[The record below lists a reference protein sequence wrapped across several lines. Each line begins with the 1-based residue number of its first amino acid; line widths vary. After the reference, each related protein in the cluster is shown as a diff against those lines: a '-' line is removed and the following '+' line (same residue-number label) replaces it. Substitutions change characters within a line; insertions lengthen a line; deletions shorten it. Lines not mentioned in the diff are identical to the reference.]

1 MLIANIHMTD
11 INTTPQGIQGEEK
24 EDLISVME
32 IVTLFI
38 RHWKW
43 ILFGLL
49 LVMAVAFIYLRY
61 TTPVYKVSSSVVLKE
76 ENRRAP
82 QMPGTLEEIA
92 MMGSVSN
99 VENELYILKSR
110 SLVRSV
116 INRLNLHTSYIVEG
130 RIKATDLYTESPV
143 IVDMAQNDLDKLRE
157 NIRFQMQMKDDASVS
172 VKGLV
177 AGMAVDTLF
186 TRLPAV
192 LMTGQG
198 TISFTRR
205 GEIKPNFNLL
215 HVLIQH
221 PNAVIGSYRN
231 SLEVSQAS
239 RQSSVITL
247 SLKTPYPQKGKDFVN
262 MLIEAY
268 NNEAIE
274 DKNQEARNT
283 QKFIEE
289 RIAII
294 DRELST
300 AEQNV
305 EEYKREEG
313 LTDLQ
318 TDLQR
323 DMQMGS
329 QYEQKLVEVE
339 TQLNVVQSLDSY
351 INNPKNSNKTIP
363 SNIGVQDPTLAATTT
378 EYNRLLL
385 ERERLSQSMT
395 DDNPA
400 MRRLNEQIA
409 GLRQSIGS
417 SINSVQQGL
426 QIQRRE
432 ARNQAN
438 IFGGRVSA
446 VPTQEREFMELSREQ
461 QIKASLFLMLLQK
474 REENALAL
482 AAYANKAKVLDEA
495 ASEGQVAPRK
505 AIVLLAA
512 LLLGLLIPMGIIYLA
527 DMLQYRIRTRGD
539 VERISKVPILSEVP
553 RHEEDE
559 NIAVMENE
567 TRPIDEAFR
576 MLRTNLLLT
585 LGAENKVVTFTSTVS
600 GEGKSFVALNTA
612 ISLSLLNKKVLIVG
626 LDLRIPRLKEYMN
639 LHTHQGVTSY
649 LSGFEKDLNS
659 LIVPSGITENLWA
672 LPSGAIPP
680 NPAELLSRPSLDAAF
695 TRLREQFDY
704 ILIDSAPVS
713 QVTDTLIL
721 NRVSDATVYVCRANY
736 SSKGNLRFAND
747 MMAQN
752 RLRNMVLVVNDVDEF
767 HHGYGYGYGRG
778 YGYGYG
784 KTKKTKKTKKK

>member
-1 MLIANIHMTD
+1 MTD
-11 INTTPQGIQGEEK
+11 TNTNMQGMQGEEK

-32 IVTLFI
+32 IATLFI
-38 RHWKW
+38 KHWKW
-43 ILFGLL
+43 ILLGLL
-49 LVMAVAFIYLRY
+49 VALAVAFVYLRY

-76 ENRRAP
+76 EGRRGP
-82 QMPGTLEEIA
+82 STMPGTLEEIA

-99 VENELYILKSR
+99 VENELYILNSR
-110 SLVRSV
+110 SMIRSV
-116 INRLNLHTSYIVEG
+116 INRLDLHTSYIVEG
-130 RIKATDLYTESPV
+130 RIKSVDLYTQSPV
-143 IVDMAQNDLDKLRE
+143 IVDMAQSDLDRLKE
-157 NIRFQMQMKDDASVS
+157 SINFEMQMESEERVHIR
-172 VKGLV
+172 GMV
-177 AGMAVDTLF
+177 AGNALDTIF
-186 TRLPAV
+186 TQLPAV
-192 LMTGQG
+192 ILTDVGA
-198 TISFTRR
+198 ISFTRR
-205 GEIKPNFNLL
+205 HEIKPDNRLL
-215 HVLIQH
+215 YVSIQH
-221 PNAVIGSYRN
+221 PDAVIGSYRGN
-231 SLEVSQAS
+231 LEVTQAS
-239 RQSSVITL
+239 RQATVINL
-247 SLKTPYPQKGKDFVN
+247 ALNTPYREKGRDFIN
-262 MLIEAY
+262 TLIEVY

-283 QKFIEE
+283 QLFIEE

-294 DRELST
+294 DNELST

-329 QYEQKLVEVE
+329 QYEQRLVEVE
-339 TQLNVVQSLDSY
+339 TQLNVVSSLNSY
-351 INNPKNSNKTIP
+351 LDNPANSNKTIP
-363 SNIGVQDPTLAATTT
+363 SNIGVQDPTLSATTS

-400 MRRLNEQIA
+400 MKRLNEQIS
-409 GLRQSIGS
+409 GLRESIGA

-495 ASEGQVAPRK
+495 ASEGMVAPRRM
-505 AIVLLAA
+505 IILLAA
-512 LLLGLLIPMGIIYLA
+512 LMLGLLIPMGIIYLM

-539 VERISKVPILSEVP
+539 VDRVTKVPILSEVP
-553 RHEEDE
+553 KHEEHE

-612 ISLSLLNKKVLIVG
+612 ISLSLLNKRVLRVG

-639 LHTHQGVTSY
+639 LKTRDGITAY
-649 LSGFEKDLNS
+649 LSGYEKDLNS
-659 LIVPSGITENLWA
+659 LIVPSGITENLFA

-680 NPAELLSRPSLDAAF
+680 NPAELLARPTLDAAF
-695 TRLREQFDY
+695 AKMREEFDF
-704 ILIDSAPVS
+704 IIIDSAPVS

-721 NRVSDATVYVCRANY
+721 NRVADATVYVCRANY
-736 SSKGNLRFAND
+736 SSKGNLRYAND
-747 MMAQN
+747 LMAQN
-752 RLRNMVLVVNDVDEF
+752 RLKNMVLVVNDVDEF
-767 HHGYGYGYGRG
+767 HHAYGYGYGRG

-784 KTKKTKKTKKK
+784 KGKKKKKK

>member
-1 MLIANIHMTD
+1 M
-11 INTTPQGIQGEEK
+11 
-24 EDLISVME
+24 ISVME
-32 IVTLFI
+32 IATLFI
-38 RHWKW
+38 KHWKW
-43 ILFGLL
+43 ILLGLL
-49 LVMAVAFIYLRY
+49 VALAAAFVYLRY
-61 TTPVYKVSSSVVLKE
+61 TTPVYEVASSVVLKE
-76 ENRRAP
+76 ENSRRP
-82 QMPGTLEEIA
+82 SSMPGTLEELA

-110 SLVRSV
+110 SMIRSV
-116 INRLNLHTSYIVEG
+116 INRLDLHTSYIVEG
-130 RIKATDLYTESPV
+130 RVKSMDLYTQSPV
-143 IVDMAQNDLDKLRE
+143 IVDMAQSDLDLLRE
-157 NIRFQMQMKDDASVS
+157 TINFEMQMESEEKVHIR
-172 VKGLV
+172 GTV
-177 AGMAVDTLF
+177 AGNALDTIF
-186 TRLPAV
+186 TQLPAV
-192 LMTGQG
+192 ILTDVGA
-198 TISFTRR
+198 ISFTRR
-205 GEIKPNFNLL
+205 HEIKPDNRLL
-215 HVLIQH
+215 YVSIQH
-221 PNAVIGSYRN
+221 PDEVIGSYRDN
-231 SLEVSQAS
+231 LTVTQAS
-239 RQSSVITL
+239 KQASVINL
-247 SLKTPYPQKGKDFVN
+247 SLNTPYREKGKDFIN
-262 MLIEAY
+262 TLIEVY

-283 QKFIEE
+283 QLFIEE

-294 DRELST
+294 DQELSV

-329 QYEQKLVEVE
+329 QYEQRLVEVE
-339 TQLNVVQSLDSY
+339 TQLNVVSSLNSY
-351 INNPKNSNKTIP
+351 LDNPANSNKTIP
-363 SNIGVQDPTLAATTT
+363 SNIGVQDPTLSATTS

-400 MRRLNEQIA
+400 MKRLNEQIS
-409 GLRQSIGS
+409 GLRESIGA

-495 ASEGQVAPRK
+495 ASEGMVAPRRM
-505 AIVLLAA
+505 IILLAA
-512 LLLGLLIPMGIIYLA
+512 LMLGLLIPMGIIYLA
-527 DMLQYRIRTRGD
+527 DMFQYRIRTRGD
-539 VERISKVPILSEVP
+539 VDRVTKVPILGEVP
-553 RHEEDE
+553 KHDE
-559 NIAVMENE
+559 AENVAVMENE
-567 TRPIDEAFR
+567 TRHIDEAFR

-612 ISLSLLNKKVLIVG
+612 ISLSLLNKRVLIVG
-626 LDLRIPRLKEYMN
+626 LDLRIPRLREYMN
-639 LHTHQGVTSY
+639 LETRDGITAY
-649 LSGFEKDLNS
+649 LSGYEKDLNS
-659 LIVPSGITENLWA
+659 LIVPSGITENLFA

-680 NPAELLSRPSLDAAF
+680 NPAELMSRPSLDAAF
-695 TRLREQFDY
+695 AKLREEFDY
-704 ILIDSAPVS
+704 IIIDSAPVS

-721 NRVSDATVYVCRANY
+721 NRISDATVYVCRANY
-736 SSKGNLRFAND
+736 SSKGNLRYANE

-752 RLRNMVLVVNDVDEF
+752 RLKNMVLVVNDVDQF
-767 HHGYGYGYGRG
+767 HHAYGYGYGRG

-784 KTKKTKKTKKK
+784 KKKKKKK

>member
-1 MLIANIHMTD
+1 MTD
-11 INTTPQGIQGEEK
+11 TNTNMQGMQGEEK

-32 IVTLFI
+32 IATLFI
-38 RHWKW
+38 KHWKW
-43 ILFGLL
+43 ILLGLL
-49 LVMAVAFIYLRY
+49 VALAAAFVYLRY
-61 TTPVYKVSSSVVLKE
+61 TTPVYEVASSVVLKE
-76 ENRRAP
+76 ENSRRP
-82 QMPGTLEEIA
+82 SSMPGTLEELA

-110 SLVRSV
+110 SMIRSV
-116 INRLNLHTSYIVEG
+116 INRLDLHTSYIVEG
-130 RIKATDLYTESPV
+130 RVKSMDLYTQSPV
-143 IVDMAQNDLDKLRE
+143 IVDMAQSDLDLLRE
-157 NIRFQMQMKDDASVS
+157 TINFEMQMESEEKVHIR
-172 VKGLV
+172 GTV
-177 AGMAVDTLF
+177 AGNALDTIF
-186 TRLPAV
+186 TQLPAV
-192 LMTGQG
+192 ILTDVGA
-198 TISFTRR
+198 ISFTRR
-205 GEIKPNFNLL
+205 HEIKPDNRLL
-215 HVLIQH
+215 YVSIQH
-221 PNAVIGSYRN
+221 PDEVIGSYRDN
-231 SLEVSQAS
+231 LTVTQAS
-239 RQSSVITL
+239 KQASVINL
-247 SLKTPYPQKGKDFVN
+247 SLNTPYREKGKDFIN
-262 MLIEAY
+262 TLIEVY

-283 QKFIEE
+283 QLFIEE

-294 DRELST
+294 DQELSV

-329 QYEQKLVEVE
+329 QYEQRLVEVE
-339 TQLNVVQSLDSY
+339 TQLNVVSSLNSY
-351 INNPKNSNKTIP
+351 LDNPANSNKTIP
-363 SNIGVQDPTLAATTT
+363 SNIGVQDPTLSATTS

-400 MRRLNEQIA
+400 MKRLNEQIS
-409 GLRQSIGS
+409 GLRESIGA

-495 ASEGQVAPRK
+495 ASEGMVAPRRM
-505 AIVLLAA
+505 IILLAA
-512 LLLGLLIPMGIIYLA
+512 LMLGLLIPMGIIYLA
-527 DMLQYRIRTRGD
+527 DMFQYRIRTRGD
-539 VERISKVPILSEVP
+539 VDRVTKVPILGEVP
-553 RHEEDE
+553 KHDE
-559 NIAVMENE
+559 AENVAVMENE
-567 TRPIDEAFR
+567 TRHIDEAFR

-612 ISLSLLNKKVLIVG
+612 ISLSLLNKRVLIVG
-626 LDLRIPRLKEYMN
+626 LDLRIPRLREYMN
-639 LHTHQGVTSY
+639 LETRDGITAY
-649 LSGFEKDLNS
+649 LSGYEKDLNS
-659 LIVPSGITENLWA
+659 LIVPSGITENLFA

-680 NPAELLSRPSLDAAF
+680 NPAELMSRPSLDAAF
-695 TRLREQFDY
+695 AKLREEFDY
-704 ILIDSAPVS
+704 IIIDSAPVS

-721 NRVSDATVYVCRANY
+721 NRISDATVYVCRANY
-736 SSKGNLRFAND
+736 SSKGNLRYANE

-752 RLRNMVLVVNDVDEF
+752 RLKNMVLVVNDVDQF
-767 HHGYGYGYGRG
+767 HHAYGYGYGRG

-784 KTKKTKKTKKK
+784 KKKKKKK

>member
-1 MLIANIHMTD
+1 MENM
-11 INTTPQGIQGEEK
+11 NTTTGQGMQDEEK
-24 EDLISVME
+24 DDLISVME
-32 IVTLFI
+32 IATLFI
-38 RHWKW
+38 KHWKW
-43 ILFGLL
+43 IILGLL
-49 LVMAVAFIYLRY
+49 VALAVAFVYLRY
-61 TTPVYKVSSSVVLKE
+61 ATPVYKVSSSIVLKE
-76 ENRRAP
+76 ENSRNSLS
-82 QMPGTLEEIA
+82 MPGSLEEIT
-92 MMGSVSN
+92 MMGAVSN

-130 RIKATDLYTESPV
+130 RIKSTDLYTRSPV
-143 IVDMAQNDLDKLRE
+143 IVDMAQSDLDRLRE
-157 NIRFQMQMKDDASVS
+157 TISFEMQMQDDSSVQVRGIIAEES
-172 VKGLV
+172 I
-177 AGMAVDTLF
+177 DTLF
-186 TRLPAV
+186 THLPAI
-192 LMTGQG
+192 LMTEFG

-205 GEIKPNFNLL
+205 PEVEPDTRLL
-215 HVLIQH
+215 YISIHH
-221 PNAVIGSYRN
+221 PDEVIGEYLGN
-231 SLEVSQAS
+231 LEVTQAS
-239 RQSSVITL
+239 KQATVINIAL
-247 SLKTPYPQKGKDFVN
+247 NTPYEDKGRDFLST
-262 MLIEAY
+262 LIEVY
-268 NNEAIE
+268 NNDAIE

-283 QKFIEE
+283 QQFIEE

-294 DRELST
+294 DKELGT

-305 EEYKREEG
+305 ELYKREEG

-329 QYEQKLVEVE
+329 VYEQRLVEVE
-339 TQLNVVQSLDSY
+339 TQLNVVNSLNSY
-351 INNPKNSNKTIP
+351 LNNPENRDKTIP
-363 SNIGVQDPTLAATTT
+363 SNIGIQDPTLAATTA

-400 MRRLNEQIA
+400 MKRLNEQIN
-409 GLRQSIGS
+409 GLRQSIGA

-438 IFGGRVSA
+438 LFGGRMSA
-446 VPTQEREFMELSREQ
+446 MPTQEREFMELSREQ

-495 ASEGQVAPRK
+495 ASEGQVAPRTM
-505 AIVLLAA
+505 IILLAA

-527 DMLQYRIRTRGD
+527 DMLQYRVRTRGD
-539 VERISKVPILSEVP
+539 VDRISKVPILSEVP
-553 RHEEDE
+553 KHDEKE

-567 TRPIDEAFR
+567 KRPIDEAFR
-576 MLRTNLLLT
+576 MLRTNLLMT
-585 LGAENKVVTFTSTVS
+585 LGADNKVVTCTSTVS
-600 GEGKSFVALNTA
+600 GEGKTFVAINTA

-639 LHTHQGVTSY
+639 LETRDGITSY
-649 LSGFEKDLNS
+649 LSGFEKDLDK
-659 LIVPSGITENLWA
+659 LIVPSGISENLFV
-672 LPSGAIPP
+672 LPAGPIPP
-680 NPAELLSRPSLDAAF
+680 NPAELLSRPTLDAAF
-695 TRLREQFDY
+695 ARLREEFDY
-704 ILIDSAPVS
+704 ILIDSAPAS
-713 QVTDTLIL
+713 QVSDTLIL

-752 RLRNMVLVVNDVDEF
+752 RLKNMVLVVNDVDEF
-767 HHGYGYGYGRG
+767 HHAYGYGYGRG
-778 YGYGYG
+778 YGYGYEKG
-784 KTKKTKKTKKK
+784 KKRKKKK

>member
-1 MLIANIHMTD
+1 MTD
-11 INTTPQGIQGEEK
+11 INTNMQGMQGEEK
-24 EDLISVME
+24 EDMISVME

-38 RHWKW
+38 KHWKW
-43 ILFGLL
+43 IFFGLIIAL
-49 LVMAVAFIYLRY
+49 AVAFVYLRY
-61 TTPVYKVSSSVVLKE
+61 TTPVYRVASSVVLKE
-76 ENRRAP
+76 EGRRGP
-82 QMPGTLEEIA
+82 STMPGTLEEIA

-110 SLVRSV
+110 SMIRSV
-116 INRLNLHTSYIVEG
+116 INRLDLHTSYIVEG
-130 RIKATDLYTESPV
+130 RIKSTDLYTNSPV
-143 IVDMAQNDLDKLRE
+143 IVDMAQSDLDLLRE
-157 NIRFQMQMKDDASVS
+157 TIRFEMQMESEERVHIR
-172 VKGLV
+172 GTV
-177 AGMAVDTLF
+177 AGNALDTIF
-186 TRLPAV
+186 TQLPAV
-192 LMTGQG
+192 ILTDVGA
-198 TISFTRR
+198 ISFTRR
-205 GEIKPNFNLL
+205 HEIKPDNRLL
-215 HVLIQH
+215 YVSIHH
-221 PNAVIGSYRN
+221 PDAVIGTYRGN
-231 SLEVSQAS
+231 LEVSQAS
-239 RQSSVITL
+239 RQATVINL
-247 SLKTPYPQKGKDFVN
+247 SLNTPYREKGRDFIN
-262 MLIEAY
+262 TLIEVY

-283 QKFIEE
+283 QLFIEE

-294 DRELST
+294 DQELST

-305 EEYKREEG
+305 EQYKQEEG

-329 QYEQKLVEVE
+329 QYEQRLVEVE
-339 TQLNVVQSLDSY
+339 TQLSVVNSLNSY
-351 INNPKNSNKTIP
+351 LDNPANSNKTIP
-363 SNIGVQDPTLAATTT
+363 SNIGVQDPTLSATTS

-400 MRRLNEQIA
+400 MKRLNEQIS
-409 GLRQSIGS
+409 GLRESIGA

-438 IFGGRVSA
+438 LFGGRVSA

-495 ASEGQVAPRK
+495 ASEGMVAPRRM
-505 AIVLLAA
+505 IILLAA
-512 LLLGLLIPMGIIYLA
+512 LMLGLLIPMGIIYLA

-539 VERISKVPILSEVP
+539 VDRVSKVPILSEVP
-553 RHEEDE
+553 KHEEEE

-585 LGAENKVVTFTSTVS
+585 LGADNKVVTCTSTVS
-600 GEGKSFVALNTA
+600 GEGKTFIALNTA
-612 ISLSLLNKKVLIVG
+612 ISLSLLNKRVLLVG
-626 LDLRIPRLKEYMN
+626 LDLRIPRLREYMN
-639 LHTHQGVTSY
+639 LETRDGITSY
-649 LSGFEKDLNS
+649 LSGFEKDLDS
-659 LIVPSGITENLWA
+659 LIVPSGITENLFA

-695 TRLREQFDY
+695 ARLREEFDY

-713 QVTDTLIL
+713 QVTDTQIL

-752 RLRNMVLVVNDVDEF
+752 RLKNMVLVVNDVDEF
-767 HHGYGYGYGRG
+767 HHAYGYGYGRG

-784 KTKKTKKTKKK
+784 KKNKKK

>member
-1 MLIANIHMTD
+1 MTD
-11 INTTPQGIQGEEK
+11 TNTNMQGMQGEEK

-32 IVTLFI
+32 IATLFI
-38 RHWKW
+38 KHWKW
-43 ILFGLL
+43 ILLGLL
-49 LVMAVAFIYLRY
+49 VALAAAFVYLRY
-61 TTPVYKVSSSVVLKE
+61 TTPVYKVASSLVLKE
-76 ENRRAP
+76 ENSRRP
-82 QMPGTLEEIA
+82 SSMPGTLEELA

-110 SLVRSV
+110 SMIRSV
-116 INRLNLHTSYIVEG
+116 INRLDLHTSYIVEG
-130 RIKATDLYTESPV
+130 RIKSVDLYTQSPV
-143 IVDMAQNDLDKLRE
+143 IVDMAQSDLDLLRE
-157 NIRFQMQMKDDASVS
+157 TIHFEMQMESEERVHIR
-172 VKGLV
+172 GMV
-177 AGMAVDTLF
+177 AGNALDTIF
-186 TRLPAV
+186 TQLPAV
-192 LMTGQG
+192 ILTDVGA
-198 TISFTRR
+198 ISFTRR
-205 GEIKPNFNLL
+205 HEIKPDNRLL
-215 HVLIQH
+215 YVSIQH
-221 PNAVIGSYRN
+221 PDEVIGTYRG
-231 SLEVSQAS
+231 SLTVTQAS
-239 RQSSVITL
+239 RQATVINL
-247 SLKTPYPQKGKDFVN
+247 ALNTPYREKGRDFIN
-262 MLIEAY
+262 TLIEVY

-283 QKFIEE
+283 QLFIEE

-294 DRELST
+294 DQELST

-305 EEYKREEG
+305 EQYKQEEG

-329 QYEQKLVEVE
+329 QYEQRLVEVE
-339 TQLNVVQSLDSY
+339 TQLNVVGSLNSY
-351 INNPKNSNKTIP
+351 LNNPANSSKTIP
-363 SNIGVQDPTLAATTT
+363 SNIGVQDPTLSATTS

-400 MRRLNEQIA
+400 MKRLNEQIS
-409 GLRQSIGS
+409 GLRESIGA
-417 SINSVQQGL
+417 SISSVQQGL

-438 IFGGRVSA
+438 LFGGRVSA

-495 ASEGQVAPRK
+495 ANEGQVAPRRM
-505 AIVLLAA
+505 IVLLAA
-512 LLLGLLIPMGIIYLA
+512 LMLGLLIPMGIIYLM
-527 DMLQYRIRTRGD
+527 DLLQYRIRTRGD
-539 VERISKVPILSEVP
+539 VDRVTKVPILSEVP
-553 RHEEDE
+553 KHDEDE

-585 LGAENKVVTFTSTVS
+585 LGADNKVVTFTSTVS
-600 GEGKSFVALNTA
+600 GEGKTFIALNTA
-612 ISLSLLNKKVLIVG
+612 ISLSLLNKRVLIVG
-626 LDLRIPRLKEYMN
+626 LDLRIPRLREYMN
-639 LHTHQGVTSY
+639 LETRDGITNY
-649 LSGFEKDLNS
+649 LSGFEKDLDR
-659 LIVPSGITENLWA
+659 LIVPSGITENLFA

-695 TRLREQFDY
+695 AKLHEEFDY

-721 NRVSDATVYVCRANY
+721 NRVADATVYVCRANY

-747 MMAQN
+747 MMTQN
-752 RLRNMVLVVNDVDEF
+752 RLKNMVLVVNDVDEF
-767 HHGYGYGYGRG
+767 HHAYGYGYGRG

-784 KTKKTKKTKKK
+784 KGKKKKKK

>member
-1 MLIANIHMTD
+1 MEQNIQM
-11 INTTPQGIQGEEK
+11 QGMQGEEK

-32 IVTLFI
+32 IATLFI
-38 RHWKW
+38 KHWKW
-43 ILFGLL
+43 ILLGLL
-49 LVMAVAFIYLRY
+49 VALAAAFVYLRY
-61 TTPVYKVSSSVVLKE
+61 TTPVYEVASSVVLKE
-76 ENRRAP
+76 ENSRRP
-82 QMPGTLEEIA
+82 SSMPGTLEELA

-110 SLVRSV
+110 SMIRSV
-116 INRLNLHTSYIVEG
+116 INRLDLHTSYIVEG
-130 RIKATDLYTESPV
+130 RVKSMDLYTQSPV
-143 IVDMAQNDLDKLRE
+143 IVDMAQSDLDLLRE
-157 NIRFQMQMKDDASVS
+157 TINFEMQMESEERVHIR
-172 VKGLV
+172 GTV
-177 AGMAVDTLF
+177 AGNALDTIF
-186 TRLPAV
+186 TQLPAV
-192 LMTGQG
+192 ILTDVGA
-198 TISFTRR
+198 ISFTRR
-205 GEIKPNFNLL
+205 HEIKPDNRLL
-215 HVLIQH
+215 YVSIQH
-221 PNAVIGSYRN
+221 PDEVIGSYRDN
-231 SLEVSQAS
+231 LTVTQAS
-239 RQSSVITL
+239 KQASVINL
-247 SLKTPYPQKGKDFVN
+247 SLNTPYREKGKDFIN
-262 MLIEAY
+262 TLIEVY

-283 QKFIEE
+283 QLFIEE

-294 DRELST
+294 DQELSV

-329 QYEQKLVEVE
+329 QYEQRLVEVE
-339 TQLNVVQSLDSY
+339 TQLNVVSSLNSY
-351 INNPKNSNKTIP
+351 LDNPANSNKTIP
-363 SNIGVQDPTLAATTT
+363 SNIGVQDPTLAATTA

-400 MRRLNEQIA
+400 MKRLNEQIS
-409 GLRQSIGS
+409 GLRESIGA

-495 ASEGQVAPRK
+495 ASEGMVAPRRM
-505 AIVLLAA
+505 IILLAA
-512 LLLGLLIPMGIIYLA
+512 LMLGLLIPMGIIYLA
-527 DMLQYRIRTRGD
+527 DMFQYRIRTRGD
-539 VERISKVPILSEVP
+539 VDRVTKVPILGEVP
-553 RHEEDE
+553 KHDE
-559 NIAVMENE
+559 AENVAVMENE
-567 TRPIDEAFR
+567 TRHIDEAFR

-612 ISLSLLNKKVLIVG
+612 ISLSLLNKRVLIVG
-626 LDLRIPRLKEYMN
+626 LDLRIPRLREYMN
-639 LHTHQGVTSY
+639 LETRDGITAY
-649 LSGFEKDLNS
+649 LSGYEKDLNS
-659 LIVPSGITENLWA
+659 LIVPSGITENLFA

-680 NPAELLSRPSLDAAF
+680 NPAELMSRPSLDAAF
-695 TRLREQFDY
+695 AKLREEFDY
-704 ILIDSAPVS
+704 IIIDSAPVS

-721 NRVSDATVYVCRANY
+721 NRISDATVYVCRANY
-736 SSKGNLRFAND
+736 SSKGNLRYANE

-752 RLRNMVLVVNDVDEF
+752 RLKNMVLVVNDVDQF
-767 HHGYGYGYGRG
+767 HHAYGYGYGRG

-784 KTKKTKKTKKK
+784 KKKKKKK

>member
-1 MLIANIHMTD
+1 MTD
-11 INTTPQGIQGEEK
+11 INTTPQGMQSEEK
-24 EDLISVME
+24 EDLISLME
-32 IVTLFI
+32 IATLFI
-38 RHWKW
+38 KHWKW
-43 ILFGLL
+43 IVVGLL
-49 LVMAVAFIYLRY
+49 LALAVAFIYLRY
-61 TTPVYKVSSSVVLKE
+61 TTPVYEVASSVVLKE
-76 ENRRAP
+76 EGRRGP
-82 QMPGTLEEIA
+82 SGMPGTLEEIA

-116 INRLNLHTSYIVEG
+116 INRLDLHTSYIVEG
-130 RIKATDLYTESPV
+130 RIKSMDLYTQSPV
-143 IVDMAQNDLDKLRE
+143 IVDMAQSDLDRLRE
-157 NIRFQMQMKDDASVS
+157 TINFEMQMENDSSVQ
-172 VKGLV
+172 VKGMI
-177 AGMAVDTLF
+177 ATQKIDTLF
-186 TRLPAV
+186 THLPAV
-192 LMTGQG
+192 LMTELG

-205 GEIKPNFNLL
+205 HEIKPDNRLL
-215 HVLIQH
+215 YVSIQH
-221 PNAVIGSYRN
+221 PDEVIDSYRDN
-231 SLEVSQAS
+231 LEVTQAS
-239 RQSSVITL
+239 KQASVINL
-247 SLKTPYPQKGKDFVN
+247 SLNTPYREKGRDFIN
-262 MLIEAY
+262 TLIEVY

-283 QKFIEE
+283 QLFIEE

-294 DRELST
+294 DNELST

-329 QYEQKLVEVE
+329 QYEQRLVEVE
-339 TQLNVVQSLDSY
+339 TQLNVVSSLNSY
-351 INNPKNSNKTIP
+351 LDNPANSNKTIP
-363 SNIGVQDPTLAATTT
+363 SNIGVQDPTLSATTS

-400 MRRLNEQIA
+400 MKRLNEQIS
-409 GLRQSIGS
+409 GLRESIGA

-495 ASEGQVAPRK
+495 ASEGMVAPRRM
-505 AIVLLAA
+505 IILLAA
-512 LLLGLLIPMGIIYLA
+512 LMLGLLIPMGIIYLM

-539 VERISKVPILSEVP
+539 VDRVTKVPILSEVP
-553 RHEEDE
+553 KHEEQE

-612 ISLSLLNKKVLIVG
+612 ISLSLLNKRVLIVG
-626 LDLRIPRLKEYMN
+626 LDLRIPRLREYMN
-639 LHTHQGVTSY
+639 LETRDGITAY
-649 LSGFEKDLNS
+649 LSGYEKDLNS
-659 LIVPSGITENLWA
+659 LIVPSGITENLFA

-695 TRLREQFDY
+695 AKLREEFDY

-752 RLRNMVLVVNDVDEF
+752 RLKNMVLVVNDVDEF
-767 HHGYGYGYGRG
+767 HHAYGYGYGRG

-784 KTKKTKKTKKK
+784 KGKKKKK

>member
-1 MLIANIHMTD
+1 MTD
-11 INTTPQGIQGEEK
+11 INTNMQGIQGEEK
-24 EDLISVME
+24 EDMISVME
-32 IVTLFI
+32 IATLFI

-43 ILFGLL
+43 IFFGLL
-49 LVMAVAFIYLRY
+49 VTLAVAAVYLRY
-61 TTPVYKVSSSVVLKE
+61 TTPIYRVGSSVVLKE
-76 ENRRAP
+76 EGRRGPSAT
-82 QMPGTLEEIA
+82 PGTLEEIA

-116 INRLNLHTSYIVEG
+116 INRLDLHTSYIVEG
-130 RIKATDLYTESPV
+130 RIKSMDLYTNSPV
-143 IVDMAQNDLDKLRE
+143 IVDMAQSDLDRLRE
-157 NIRFQMQMKDDASVS
+157 TINFEMQMKNDTAVQ
-172 VKGLV
+172 VRGMI
-177 AGMAVDTLF
+177 AGKLVDTLF

-192 LMTGQG
+192 LLTDLG

-205 GEIKPNFNLL
+205 QEVKANNSLL
-215 HVLIQH
+215 NVAIQH
-221 PNAVIGSYRN
+221 PDAVIGSYRGN
-231 SLEVSQAS
+231 LEVSQAS
-239 RQSSVITL
+239 RQATVINIAL
-247 SLKTPYPQKGKDFVN
+247 NTPYRDKGRDFIN
-262 MLIEAY
+262 TLIEVY

-283 QKFIEE
+283 QLFIEE

-294 DRELST
+294 DSELSD

-305 EEYKREEG
+305 EEYKRTEG

-329 QYEQKLVEVE
+329 QYEQRLVEVE
-339 TQLNVVQSLDSY
+339 TQLDVVGSLSSY
-351 INNPKNSNKTIP
+351 LNNPSNASKTIP
-363 SNIGVQDPTLAATTT
+363 SNIGVQDPTLSATTS

-400 MRRLNEQIA
+400 MKRLNEQIS
-409 GLRQSIGS
+409 GLRESIGA
-417 SINSVQQGL
+417 SISSVQQGL

-438 IFGGRVSA
+438 LFGGRVSA

-495 ASEGQVAPRK
+495 ANEGQVAPRRM
-505 AIVLLAA
+505 IVLLAA
-512 LLLGLLIPMGIIYLA
+512 LMLGLLIPMGIIYLM
-527 DMLQYRIRTRGD
+527 DLLQYRIRTRGD
-539 VERISKVPILSEVP
+539 VDRVTKVPILSEVP
-553 RHEEDE
+553 KHDEAE

-585 LGAENKVVTFTSTVS
+585 LGADNKVVTFTSTVS

-612 ISLSLLNKKVLIVG
+612 ISLSLLNKRVLIVG

-639 LHTHQGVTSY
+639 LDTRDGITSY

-659 LIVPSGITENLWA
+659 LIVPSGITENLFA

-695 TRLREQFDY
+695 AKLREEFDY

-721 NRVSDATVYVCRANY
+721 NRVADATVYVCRANY

-752 RLRNMVLVVNDVDEF
+752 RLKNMVLVVNDVDEF
-767 HHGYGYGYGRG
+767 HHAYGYGYGRG

-784 KTKKTKKTKKK
+784 KKKKK

>member
-1 MLIANIHMTD
+1 MTD
-11 INTTPQGIQGEEK
+11 TNTNMQGMQGEEK

-32 IVTLFI
+32 IATLFI
-38 RHWKW
+38 KHWKW
-43 ILFGLL
+43 IVLGLL
-49 LVMAVAFIYLRY
+49 LALAVAFVYLRY
-61 TTPVYKVSSSVVLKE
+61 TTPVYKVASSVVLKE
-76 ENRRAP
+76 EGRSGPSA
-82 QMPGTLEEIA
+82 MPGTLEEIA
-92 MMGSVSN
+92 MMSSVSN

-110 SLVRSV
+110 SMIRSV
-116 INRLNLHTSYIVEG
+116 INRLDLHTSYIVEG
-130 RIKATDLYTESPV
+130 RVKSMDLYTQSPV
-143 IVDMAQNDLDKLRE
+143 IVDMAQSDLDRLRE
-157 NIRFQMQMKDDASVS
+157 TISFEMQMESEEKVHIR
-172 VKGLV
+172 GTV
-177 AGMAVDTLF
+177 AGNALDTIF
-186 TRLPAV
+186 TQLPAV
-192 LMTGQG
+192 ILTDVGA
-198 TISFTRR
+198 ISFTRR
-205 GEIKPNFNLL
+205 HEIKPDNRLL
-215 HVLIQH
+215 YVSIQH
-221 PNAVIGSYRN
+221 PDAVIGTYRGN
-231 SLEVSQAS
+231 LEVTQAS
-239 RQSSVITL
+239 RQATVINL
-247 SLKTPYPQKGKDFVN
+247 ALNTPYREKGRDFIN
-262 MLIEAY
+262 TLIEVY

-283 QKFIEE
+283 QLFIEE

-294 DRELST
+294 DQELST

-305 EEYKREEG
+305 EQYKQEEG

-329 QYEQKLVEVE
+329 QYEQRLVEVE
-339 TQLNVVQSLDSY
+339 TQLNVVGSLNSY
-351 INNPKNSNKTIP
+351 LDNPANSNKTIP
-363 SNIGVQDPTLAATTT
+363 SNIGVQDPTLSATTS

-400 MRRLNEQIA
+400 MKRLNEQIS
-409 GLRQSIGS
+409 GLRESIGA

-438 IFGGRVSA
+438 LFGGRVSA

-495 ASEGQVAPRK
+495 ALEGKVSPRTM
-505 AIVLLAA
+505 IVLLAA
-512 LLLGLLIPMGIIYLA
+512 LMLGILLPAGIIYLM

-539 VERISKVPILSEVP
+539 VDRITKVPVLGEIP
-553 RHEEDE
+553 KHDIDE
-559 NIAVMENE
+559 QVAVQENE
-567 TRPIDEAFR
+567 TRAIDEAFR

-585 LGAENKVVTFTSTVS
+585 LGADNKVVVFTSTVS

-612 ISLSLLNKKVLIVG
+612 ISLSLLNKKVLLMG
-626 LDLRIPRLKEYMN
+626 MDLRIPRLKEYMN
-639 LHTHQGVTSY
+639 LKTHDGITSY
-649 LSGFEKDLNS
+649 LSGFEKDLDR
-659 LIVPSGITENLWA
+659 LIVPSGITDNLFV

-680 NPAELLSRPSLDAAF
+680 NPAELMSRPTLDKAIAK
-695 TRLREQFDY
+695 LREDFDF
-704 ILIDSAPVS
+704 ILIDSAPSS

-721 NRVSDATVYVCRANY
+721 NRISDATVYVCRANY

-752 RLRNMVLVVNDVDEF
+752 RLKNMVLVVNDVDEF
-767 HHGYGYGYGRG
+767 HHAYGYGYGRG
-778 YGYGYG
+778 YGYGY
-784 KTKKTKKTKKK
+784 KDKKKKK

>member
-1 MLIANIHMTD
+1 MTD
-11 INTTPQGIQGEEK
+11 TNTNMQGMQGEEK

-32 IVTLFI
+32 IATLFI
-38 RHWKW
+38 KHWKW
-43 ILFGLL
+43 IVLGLL
-49 LVMAVAFIYLRY
+49 LALAVAFVYLRY
-61 TTPVYKVSSSVVLKE
+61 TTPVYKVASSVVLKE
-76 ENRRAP
+76 EGRSGPSA
-82 QMPGTLEEIA
+82 MPGTLEEIA
-92 MMGSVSN
+92 MMSSVSN

-110 SLVRSV
+110 SMIRSV
-116 INRLNLHTSYIVEG
+116 INRLDLHTSYIVEG
-130 RIKATDLYTESPV
+130 RVKSMDLYTQSPV
-143 IVDMAQNDLDKLRE
+143 IVDMAQSDLDRLRE
-157 NIRFQMQMKDDASVS
+157 TISFEMQMESEEKVHIR
-172 VKGLV
+172 GTV
-177 AGMAVDTLF
+177 AGNALDTIF
-186 TRLPAV
+186 TQLPAV
-192 LMTGQG
+192 ILTDVGA
-198 TISFTRR
+198 ISFTRR
-205 GEIKPNFNLL
+205 HEIKPDNRLL
-215 HVLIQH
+215 YVSIQH
-221 PNAVIGSYRN
+221 PDAVIGTYRGN
-231 SLEVSQAS
+231 LEVTQAS
-239 RQSSVITL
+239 RQATVINL
-247 SLKTPYPQKGKDFVN
+247 ALNTPYREKGRDFIN
-262 MLIEAY
+262 TLIEVY

-283 QKFIEE
+283 QLFIEE

-294 DRELST
+294 DQELST

-305 EEYKREEG
+305 EQYKQEEG

-329 QYEQKLVEVE
+329 QYEQRLVEVE
-339 TQLNVVQSLDSY
+339 TQLNVVGSLNSY
-351 INNPKNSNKTIP
+351 LDNPANSNKTIP
-363 SNIGVQDPTLAATTT
+363 SNIGVQDPTLSATTS

-400 MRRLNEQIA
+400 MKRLNEQIS
-409 GLRQSIGS
+409 GLRESIGA

-438 IFGGRVSA
+438 LFGGRVSA

-495 ASEGQVAPRK
+495 ASEGMVAPRRM
-505 AIVLLAA
+505 IVLLAA
-512 LLLGLLIPMGIIYLA
+512 LMLGLLIPMGIIYLM

-539 VERISKVPILSEVP
+539 VDRVTKVPILSEVP
-553 RHEEDE
+553 KHPEEE

-585 LGAENKVVTFTSTVS
+585 LGADNKVVTCTSTVS
-600 GEGKSFVALNTA
+600 REGKTFIALNTA
-612 ISLSLLNKKVLIVG
+612 ISLSLLNKRVLLVG
-626 LDLRIPRLKEYMN
+626 LDLRIPRLREYMN
-639 LHTHQGVTSY
+639 LETRDGITSY
-649 LSGFEKDLNS
+649 LSGFEKDLDR
-659 LIVPSGITENLWA
+659 LIVPSGITENLFA

-695 TRLREQFDY
+695 AKLREEFDY

-721 NRVSDATVYVCRANY
+721 NRVADATVYVCRANY

-747 MMAQN
+747 MMTQN
-752 RLRNMVLVVNDVDEF
+752 RLKNMVLVVNDVDEF
-767 HHGYGYGYGRG
+767 HHAYGYGYGRG
-778 YGYGYG
+778 YGYGY
-784 KTKKTKKTKKK
+784 KDKKKKK

>member
-1 MLIANIHMTD
+1 M
-11 INTTPQGIQGEEK
+11 QGEEK

-32 IVTLFI
+32 IATLFI
-38 RHWKW
+38 KHWKW
-43 ILFGLL
+43 ILLGLL
-49 LVMAVAFIYLRY
+49 VALAVAFVYLRY
-61 TTPVYKVSSSVVLKE
+61 KTPVYKVSSSVVLKE
-76 ENRRAP
+76 EGRSGPSA
-82 QMPGTLEEIA
+82 MPGTLEEIA

-110 SLVRSV
+110 SMIRSV
-116 INRLNLHTSYIVEG
+116 INRLDLHTSYIVEG
-130 RIKATDLYTESPV
+130 RVKSMDLYTQSPV
-143 IVDMAQNDLDKLRE
+143 IVDMAQSDLDRLRE
-157 NIRFQMQMKDDASVS
+157 TINFEMQMESEERVHIR
-172 VKGLV
+172 GMV
-177 AGMAVDTLF
+177 AGERLDTIF
-186 TRLPAV
+186 THLPAV
-192 LMTGQG
+192 ILTDVGA
-198 TISFTRR
+198 ISFTRR
-205 GEIKPNFNLL
+205 HEIEPDNRLL
-215 HVLIQH
+215 YVSIQH
-221 PNAVIGSYRN
+221 PDAVIGTYRGN
-231 SLEVSQAS
+231 LEVTQAS
-239 RQSSVITL
+239 RQATVINL
-247 SLKTPYPQKGKDFVN
+247 ALNTPYREKGRDFIN
-262 MLIEAY
+262 TLIEVY

-283 QKFIEE
+283 QLFIEE

-294 DRELST
+294 DQELSV
-300 AEQNV
+300 AEQSV

-329 QYEQKLVEVE
+329 QYEQRLVEVE
-339 TQLNVVQSLDSY
+339 TQLNVVSSLNSY
-351 INNPKNSNKTIP
+351 LDNPANSNKTIP
-363 SNIGVQDPTLAATTT
+363 SNIGVQDPTLAATTA

-400 MRRLNEQIA
+400 MKRLNEQIS
-409 GLRQSIGS
+409 GLRESIGA

-495 ASEGQVAPRK
+495 ASEGMVAPRRM
-505 AIVLLAA
+505 IILLAA
-512 LLLGLLIPMGIIYLA
+512 LMLGLLIPMGIIYLM

-539 VERISKVPILSEVP
+539 VDRVTKVPILSEVP
-553 RHEEDE
+553 KHEEQE

-612 ISLSLLNKKVLIVG
+612 ISLSLLNKRVLIVG
-626 LDLRIPRLKEYMN
+626 LDLRIPRLREYMN
-639 LHTHQGVTSY
+639 LETRDGITAY
-649 LSGFEKDLNS
+649 LSGYEKDLNS
-659 LIVPSGITENLWA
+659 LIVPSGITENLFA

-680 NPAELLSRPSLDAAF
+680 NPAELMSRPSLDAAF
-695 TRLREQFDY
+695 AKLREEFDY
-704 ILIDSAPVS
+704 IIIDSAPVS

-736 SSKGNLRFAND
+736 SSKGNLRYAND
-747 MMAQN
+747 LMAQN
-752 RLRNMVLVVNDVDEF
+752 RLKNMVLVVNDVDEF
-767 HHGYGYGYGRG
+767 HHAYGYGYGRG

-784 KTKKTKKTKKK
+784 KGKKKKK

>member
-1 MLIANIHMTD
+1 M
-11 INTTPQGIQGEEK
+11 
-24 EDLISVME
+24 ISVME
-32 IVTLFI
+32 IATLFI
-38 RHWKW
+38 KHWKW
-43 ILFGLL
+43 ILLGLL
-49 LVMAVAFIYLRY
+49 VALAVAFVYLRY
-61 TTPVYKVSSSVVLKE
+61 KTPVYKVSSSVVLKE
-76 ENRRAP
+76 EGRSGPSA
-82 QMPGTLEEIA
+82 MPGTLEEIA

-110 SLVRSV
+110 SMIRSV
-116 INRLNLHTSYIVEG
+116 INRLDLHTSYIVEG
-130 RIKATDLYTESPV
+130 RVKSMDLYTQSPV
-143 IVDMAQNDLDKLRE
+143 IVDMAQSDLDRLRE
-157 NIRFQMQMKDDASVS
+157 TINFEMQMESEERVHIR
-172 VKGLV
+172 GMV
-177 AGMAVDTLF
+177 AGERLDTIF
-186 TRLPAV
+186 THLPAV
-192 LMTGQG
+192 ILTDVGA
-198 TISFTRR
+198 ISFTRR
-205 GEIKPNFNLL
+205 HEIEPDNRLL
-215 HVLIQH
+215 YVSIQH
-221 PNAVIGSYRN
+221 PDAVIGTYRGN
-231 SLEVSQAS
+231 LEVTQAS
-239 RQSSVITL
+239 RQATVINL
-247 SLKTPYPQKGKDFVN
+247 ALNTPYREKGRDFIN
-262 MLIEAY
+262 TLIEVY

-283 QKFIEE
+283 QLFIEE

-294 DRELST
+294 DQELSV
-300 AEQNV
+300 AEQSV

-329 QYEQKLVEVE
+329 QYEQRLVEVE
-339 TQLNVVQSLDSY
+339 TQLNVVSSLNSY
-351 INNPKNSNKTIP
+351 LDNPANSNKTIP
-363 SNIGVQDPTLAATTT
+363 SNIGVQDPTLAATTA

-400 MRRLNEQIA
+400 MKRLNEQIS
-409 GLRQSIGS
+409 GLRESIGA

-495 ASEGQVAPRK
+495 ASEGMVAPRRM
-505 AIVLLAA
+505 IILLAA
-512 LLLGLLIPMGIIYLA
+512 LMLGLLIPMGIIYLM

-539 VERISKVPILSEVP
+539 VDRVTKVPILSEVP
-553 RHEEDE
+553 KHEEQE

-612 ISLSLLNKKVLIVG
+612 ISLSLLNKRVLIVG
-626 LDLRIPRLKEYMN
+626 LDLRIPRLREYMN
-639 LHTHQGVTSY
+639 LETRDGITAY
-649 LSGFEKDLNS
+649 LSGYEKDLNS
-659 LIVPSGITENLWA
+659 LIVPSGITENLFA

-680 NPAELLSRPSLDAAF
+680 NPAELMSRPSLDAAF
-695 TRLREQFDY
+695 AKLREEFDY
-704 ILIDSAPVS
+704 IIIDSAPVS

-736 SSKGNLRFAND
+736 SSKGNLRYAND
-747 MMAQN
+747 LMAQN
-752 RLRNMVLVVNDVDEF
+752 RLKNMVLVVNDVDEF
-767 HHGYGYGYGRG
+767 HHAYGYGYGRG

-784 KTKKTKKTKKK
+784 KGKKKKK

>member
-1 MLIANIHMTD
+1 MTD
-11 INTTPQGIQGEEK
+11 TNTNMQGMQGEEK

-32 IVTLFI
+32 IATLFI
-38 RHWKW
+38 KHWKW
-43 ILFGLL
+43 IVLGLL
-49 LVMAVAFIYLRY
+49 LALAVAFVYLRY
-61 TTPVYKVSSSVVLKE
+61 TTPVYKVASSVVLKE
-76 ENRRAP
+76 EGRSGPSA
-82 QMPGTLEEIA
+82 MPGTLEEIA
-92 MMGSVSN
+92 MMSSVSN

-110 SLVRSV
+110 SMIRSV
-116 INRLNLHTSYIVEG
+116 INRLDLHTSYIVEG
-130 RIKATDLYTESPV
+130 RVKSMDLYTQSPV
-143 IVDMAQNDLDKLRE
+143 IVDMAQSDLDRLRE
-157 NIRFQMQMKDDASVS
+157 TISFEMQMESEEKVHIR
-172 VKGLV
+172 GTV
-177 AGMAVDTLF
+177 AGNALDTIF
-186 TRLPAV
+186 TQLPAV
-192 LMTGQG
+192 ILTDVGA
-198 TISFTRR
+198 ISFTRR
-205 GEIKPNFNLL
+205 HEIKPDNRLL
-215 HVLIQH
+215 YVSIQH
-221 PNAVIGSYRN
+221 PDAVIGTYRGN
-231 SLEVSQAS
+231 LEVTQAS
-239 RQSSVITL
+239 RQATVINL
-247 SLKTPYPQKGKDFVN
+247 ALNTPYREKGRDFIN
-262 MLIEAY
+262 TLIEVY

-283 QKFIEE
+283 QLFIEE

-294 DRELST
+294 DQELST

-305 EEYKREEG
+305 EQYKQEEG

-329 QYEQKLVEVE
+329 QYEQRLVEVE
-339 TQLNVVQSLDSY
+339 TQLNVVGSLNSY
-351 INNPKNSNKTIP
+351 LDNPANSNKTIP
-363 SNIGVQDPTLAATTT
+363 SNIGVQDPTLSATTS

-400 MRRLNEQIA
+400 MKRLNEQIS
-409 GLRQSIGS
+409 GLRESIGA

-438 IFGGRVSA
+438 LFGGRVSA

-495 ASEGQVAPRK
+495 ASEGMVAPRRM
-505 AIVLLAA
+505 IILLAA
-512 LLLGLLIPMGIIYLA
+512 LMLGLLIPMGIIYLA

-539 VERISKVPILSEVP
+539 VDRVSKVPILSEVP
-553 RHEEDE
+553 KHPEEE

-585 LGAENKVVTFTSTVS
+585 LGADNKVVTCTSTVS
-600 GEGKSFVALNTA
+600 GEGKTFIALNTA
-612 ISLSLLNKKVLIVG
+612 ISLSLLNKRVLLVG
-626 LDLRIPRLKEYMN
+626 LDLRIPRLREYMN
-639 LHTHQGVTSY
+639 LETRDGITSY
-649 LSGFEKDLNS
+649 LSGFEKDLDR
-659 LIVPSGITENLWA
+659 LIVPSGITENLFA

-695 TRLREQFDY
+695 ARLREEFDY
-704 ILIDSAPVS
+704 IIVDSAPVS
-713 QVTDTLIL
+713 QVTDTQIL

-736 SSKGNLRFAND
+736 SSKGTLRFAND

-752 RLRNMVLVVNDVDEF
+752 RLKNMVLVVNDVDEF
-767 HHGYGYGYGRG
+767 HHAYGYGYGRG
-778 YGYGYG
+778 YGYGY
-784 KTKKTKKTKKK
+784 KDKKKKK

>member
-1 MLIANIHMTD
+1 MIEN
-11 INTTPQGIQGEEK
+11 NSNFQGVQGEEK

-32 IVTLFI
+32 IATLFI
-38 RHWKW
+38 KHWKW

-49 LVMAVAFIYLRY
+49 VTLAAAFVYLRY

-76 ENRRAP
+76 EGRRGSSA
-82 QMPGTLEEIA
+82 MPGTLEEIA

-116 INRLNLHTSYIVEG
+116 INRLDLHTSYIVEG
-130 RIKATDLYTESPV
+130 RIKSTDLYTSSPV
-143 IVDMAQNDLDKLRE
+143 IVDMAQSDLDRLRE
-157 NIRFQMQMKDDASVS
+157 TIHFEMQMESEEKVHIR
-172 VKGLV
+172 GTV
-177 AGMAVDTLF
+177 AGNALDTIF
-186 TRLPAV
+186 TQLPAV
-192 LMTGQG
+192 ILTDVGA
-198 TISFTRR
+198 ISFTRR
-205 GEIKPNFNLL
+205 HEIKPDNRLL
-215 HVLIQH
+215 YVSIQH
-221 PNAVIGSYRN
+221 PDEVIGSYRDN
-231 SLEVSQAS
+231 LTVTQAS
-239 RQSSVITL
+239 KQASVINL
-247 SLKTPYPQKGKDFVN
+247 ALNTPYREKGKDFIN
-262 MLIEAY
+262 TLIEVY

-283 QKFIEE
+283 QLFIEE

-294 DRELST
+294 DQELSV
-300 AEQNV
+300 AEQSV

-329 QYEQKLVEVE
+329 QYEQRLVEVE
-339 TQLNVVQSLDSY
+339 TQLDVVSSLSSY
-351 INNPKNSNKTIP
+351 LNNPSNASKTIP
-363 SNIGVQDPTLAATTT
+363 SNIGVQDPTLSATTS

-400 MRRLNEQIA
+400 MKRLNEQIS
-409 GLRQSIGS
+409 GLRESIGA

-438 IFGGRVSA
+438 LFGGRVSA

-495 ASEGQVAPRK
+495 ASEGMVAPRRM
-505 AIVLLAA
+505 IVLLAA
-512 LLLGLLIPMGIIYLA
+512 LMLGLLIPMGIIYLM

-539 VERISKVPILSEVP
+539 VDRVTKVPILSEVP
-553 RHEEDE
+553 KHEEND

-585 LGAENKVVTFTSTVS
+585 LGADNKVVTFTSTVS

-612 ISLSLLNKKVLIVG
+612 ISLSLLNKRVLIVG
-626 LDLRIPRLKEYMN
+626 LDLRIPRLRDYMN
-639 LHTHQGVTSY
+639 LETRDGITAY
-649 LSGFEKDLNS
+649 LSGYEKDLDK
-659 LIVPSGITENLWA
+659 LIVPSGITDNLFA
-672 LPSGAIPP
+672 LLSGAIPP

-695 TRLREQFDY
+695 AKLREQFDY
-704 ILIDSAPVS
+704 IIIDSAPVS

-752 RLRNMVLVVNDVDEF
+752 RLKNMVLVVNDVDEF
-767 HHGYGYGYGRG
+767 HHAYGYGYGRG

-784 KTKKTKKTKKK
+784 KKKKKKK

>member
-1 MLIANIHMTD
+1 MTD
-11 INTTPQGIQGEEK
+11 TNTNMQGMQGEEK

-32 IVTLFI
+32 IATLFI
-38 RHWKW
+38 KHWKW
-43 ILFGLL
+43 ILLGLL
-49 LVMAVAFIYLRY
+49 VALAAAFVYLRY
-61 TTPVYKVSSSVVLKE
+61 TTPVYKVASSVVLKE
-76 ENRRAP
+76 EGRSGPSA
-82 QMPGTLEEIA
+82 MPGTLEEIA

-99 VENELYILKSR
+99 VENELYILRSR
-110 SLVRSV
+110 SMIRSV
-116 INRLNLHTSYIVEG
+116 INRLDLHTSYIVEG
-130 RIKATDLYTESPV
+130 RIKSTDLYTQSPV
-143 IVDMAQNDLDKLRE
+143 IVDMAQSDLDRLRE
-157 NIRFQMQMKDDASVS
+157 TIRFEMQMESEEKVHIR
-172 VKGLV
+172 GMV
-177 AGMAVDTLF
+177 AGNALDTIF
-186 TRLPAV
+186 TQLPAV
-192 LMTGQG
+192 ILTDVGA
-198 TISFTRR
+198 ISFTRR
-205 GEIKPNFNLL
+205 HEIKPDNRLL
-215 HVLIQH
+215 YVSIQH
-221 PNAVIGSYRN
+221 PDAVIGTYRGN
-231 SLEVSQAS
+231 LEVTQAS
-239 RQSSVITL
+239 RQATVINL
-247 SLKTPYPQKGKDFVN
+247 ALNTPYREKGRDFIN
-262 MLIEAY
+262 TLIEVY

-283 QKFIEE
+283 QLFIEE

-294 DRELST
+294 DQELSV
-300 AEQNV
+300 AEQSV

-329 QYEQKLVEVE
+329 QYEQRLVEVE
-339 TQLNVVQSLDSY
+339 TQLNVVSSLNSY
-351 INNPKNSNKTIP
+351 LDNPANSSKTIP
-363 SNIGVQDPTLAATTT
+363 SNIGVQDPTLSATTS

-400 MRRLNEQIA
+400 MKRLNEQIS
-409 GLRQSIGS
+409 GLRESIGA

-495 ASEGQVAPRK
+495 ASEGMVAPRRM
-505 AIVLLAA
+505 IILLAA
-512 LLLGLLIPMGIIYLA
+512 LMLGLLIPMGIIYLM

-539 VERISKVPILSEVP
+539 VDRVTKVPILSEVP
-553 RHEEDE
+553 KHEEQE

-612 ISLSLLNKKVLIVG
+612 ISLSLLNKRVLLVG
-626 LDLRIPRLKEYMN
+626 LDLRIPRLREYMN
-639 LHTHQGVTSY
+639 LETRDGITAY
-649 LSGFEKDLNS
+649 LSGYEKDLNS
-659 LIVPSGITENLWA
+659 LIVPSGITENLFA

-680 NPAELLSRPSLDAAF
+680 NPAELMSRPSLDAAF
-695 TRLREQFDY
+695 AKLREEFDY
-704 ILIDSAPVS
+704 IIIDSAPVS

-721 NRVSDATVYVCRANY
+721 NRVADATVYVCRANY

-752 RLRNMVLVVNDVDEF
+752 RLKNMVLVVNDVDEF
-767 HHGYGYGYGRG
+767 HHAYGYGYGRG

-784 KTKKTKKTKKK
+784 KGKKKKK

>member
-1 MLIANIHMTD
+1 MTD
-11 INTTPQGIQGEEK
+11 TNTNMQGMQGEEK

-38 RHWKW
+38 KHWKW

-49 LVMAVAFIYLRY
+49 VALAVAFVYLRY

-76 ENRRAP
+76 EGRSGPSA
-82 QMPGTLEEIA
+82 MPGTLEEIA

-99 VENELYILKSR
+99 VENELYILRSR
-110 SLVRSV
+110 SMIRSV
-116 INRLNLHTSYIVEG
+116 INRLDLHTSYIVEG
-130 RIKATDLYTESPV
+130 RIKSVDLYTQSPV
-143 IVDMAQNDLDKLRE
+143 IVDMAQSDLDRLRE
-157 NIRFQMQMKDDASVS
+157 TINFEMQMESEEKVHIR
-172 VKGLV
+172 GMV
-177 AGMAVDTLF
+177 AGERLDTIF
-186 TRLPAV
+186 THLPAV
-192 LMTGQG
+192 ILTDVGA
-198 TISFTRR
+198 ISFTRR
-205 GEIKPNFNLL
+205 HEIKPDNRLL
-215 HVLIQH
+215 YVSIQH
-221 PNAVIGSYRN
+221 PDAVIGTYRSN
-231 SLEVSQAS
+231 LEVTQAS
-239 RQSSVITL
+239 RQATVINL
-247 SLKTPYPQKGKDFVN
+247 ALNTPYREKGRDFIN
-262 MLIEAY
+262 TLIEVY

-283 QKFIEE
+283 QLFIEE

-294 DRELST
+294 DQELSV
-300 AEQNV
+300 AEQSV

-329 QYEQKLVEVE
+329 QYEQRLVEVE
-339 TQLNVVQSLDSY
+339 TQLNVVGSLNSY
-351 INNPKNSNKTIP
+351 LDNPANSNKTIP
-363 SNIGVQDPTLAATTT
+363 SNIGVQDPTLSATTS

-400 MRRLNEQIA
+400 MKRLNEQIS
-409 GLRQSIGS
+409 GLRESIS
-417 SINSVQQGL
+417 ASINSVQQGL

-495 ASEGQVAPRK
+495 ASEGMVAPRRM
-505 AIVLLAA
+505 IILLAA
-512 LLLGLLIPMGIIYLA
+512 LMLGLLIPMGIIYLM

-539 VERISKVPILSEVP
+539 VDRVTKVPILSEVP
-553 RHEEDE
+553 KHEEQE

-612 ISLSLLNKKVLIVG
+612 ISLSLLNKRVLIVG
-626 LDLRIPRLKEYMN
+626 LDLRIPRLREYMN
-639 LHTHQGVTSY
+639 LETRDGITAY
-649 LSGFEKDLNS
+649 LSGYEKDLNS
-659 LIVPSGITENLWA
+659 LIVPSGITDNLFA

-695 TRLREQFDY
+695 AKLREEFDY
-704 ILIDSAPVS
+704 IIIDSAPVS

-721 NRVSDATVYVCRANY
+721 NRVADATVYVCRANY
-736 SSKGNLRFAND
+736 SSKGNLRYAND
-747 MMAQN
+747 LMAQN
-752 RLRNMVLVVNDVDEF
+752 RLKNMVLVVNDVDEF
-767 HHGYGYGYGRG
+767 HHAYGYGYGRG

-784 KTKKTKKTKKK
+784 KQKKKKK

>member
-1 MLIANIHMTD
+1 MTD
-11 INTTPQGIQGEEK
+11 INTNMQGMQGEEK
-24 EDLISVME
+24 EDMISVME

-38 RHWKW
+38 KHWKW
-43 ILFGLL
+43 IFFGLIIAL
-49 LVMAVAFIYLRY
+49 AVAFVYLRY
-61 TTPVYKVSSSVVLKE
+61 TTPVYRVASSVVLKE
-76 ENRRAP
+76 EGRRGSSA
-82 QMPGTLEEIA
+82 MPGTLEEIA

-99 VENELYILKSR
+99 VENELYILRSR
-110 SLVRSV
+110 SMIRSV
-116 INRLNLHTSYIVEG
+116 INRLDLHTSYIVEG
-130 RIKATDLYTESPV
+130 RVKSTDLYKQSPV
-143 IVDMAQNDLDKLRE
+143 IVDMAQSDLDLLRE
-157 NIRFQMQMKDDASVS
+157 TIRFEMQMESEERVHIR
-172 VKGLV
+172 GTV
-177 AGMAVDTLF
+177 AGNALDTIF
-186 TRLPAV
+186 TQLPAV
-192 LMTGQG
+192 ILTDVGA
-198 TISFTRR
+198 ISFTRR
-205 GEIKPNFNLL
+205 HEVKPNNSLL
-215 HVLIQH
+215 YVSIQH
-221 PNAVIGSYRN
+221 PDAVIGTYRG
-231 SLEVSQAS
+231 SLTVTQAS
-239 RQSSVITL
+239 RQATVINL
-247 SLKTPYPQKGKDFVN
+247 SLNTPYREKGRDFIN
-262 MLIEAY
+262 TLIEVY

-283 QKFIEE
+283 QLFIEE

-294 DRELST
+294 DQELST

-305 EEYKREEG
+305 EQYKREEG
-313 LTDLQ
+313 LTDLH

-329 QYEQKLVEVE
+329 QYEQRLVEVE
-339 TQLNVVQSLDSY
+339 TQLNVVSSLNSY
-351 INNPKNSNKTIP
+351 LDNPSNSNKTIP
-363 SNIGVQDPTLAATTT
+363 SNIGVQDPTLSATTS

-400 MRRLNEQIA
+400 MKRLNEQIS
-409 GLRQSIGS
+409 GLRESIGA

-438 IFGGRVSA
+438 LFGGRVSA

-495 ASEGQVAPRK
+495 ASEGMVAPRRM
-505 AIVLLAA
+505 IILLAA
-512 LLLGLLIPMGIIYLA
+512 LMLGLLIPMGIIYLA

-539 VERISKVPILSEVP
+539 VDRVSKVPILSEVP
-553 RHEEDE
+553 KHEEEE

-585 LGAENKVVTFTSTVS
+585 LGADNKVVTCTSTVS
-600 GEGKSFVALNTA
+600 GEGKTFIALNTA
-612 ISLSLLNKKVLIVG
+612 ISLSLLNKRVLLVG
-626 LDLRIPRLKEYMN
+626 LDLRIPRLREYMN
-639 LHTHQGVTSY
+639 LETRDGITSY
-649 LSGFEKDLNS
+649 LSGFEKDLDS
-659 LIVPSGITENLWA
+659 LIVPSGITENLFA

-695 TRLREQFDY
+695 ARLREEFDY

-713 QVTDTLIL
+713 QVTDTQIL
-721 NRVSDATVYVCRANY
+721 NRVADATVYVCRANY

-752 RLRNMVLVVNDVDEF
+752 RLKNMVLVVNDVDEF
-767 HHGYGYGYGRG
+767 HHAYGYGYGRG

-784 KTKKTKKTKKK
+784 KGKKKKK